1 MRLEIHST
9 PRASTN
15 PLPSSLRR
23 KLYVALGALSV
34 AFGTVGLFVP
44 GLPTTVFLIVASWFF
59 VRSSPALHD
68 RLVSHPRLG
77 PPLRRFLEGRAMPRR
92 AKVAAIA
99 SMWIGIAFS
108 VVMLNGTLGG
118 NGGQA
123 YPILAS
129 VMAAMGATG
138 TAVLLFCVRTV
149 SASTPPVEA
158 EFDSMTERP
167 GGATV

>member
-1 MRLEIHST
+1 MRPEIHAA
-9 PRASTN
+9 PGASTN

-23 KLYVALGALSV
+23 KLYVAVGALSV
-34 AFGTVGLFVP
+34 ALGAVGLFVP

-77 PPLRRFLEGRAMPRR
+77 PPLRRFLESRAMPRR
-92 AKVAAIA
+92 AKVTAIA

-108 VVMLNGTLGG
+108 VAMLGGTLGG
-118 NGGQA
+118 NGGPA

-129 VMAAMGATG
+129 LLAAMGATG

-149 SASTPPVEA
+149 SASAPRSET